1 MWYANVRKFL
11 TRFSFAILIVSGL
24 GSCSVNSLSNVD
36 AVTTA
41 HFQKMALP
49 EVNTRPEQLMN
60 LTLTDYIGNF
70 DSDQHYQLIYK
81 FSSAKRSVLSSA
93 GVDSSLNNTKMS
105 VKYSL
110 RDNRT
115 GDVLTSGSIDAF
127 VTSGAISSYHGQ
139 DVSAEFAAER
149 LVKLLGER
157 LYQKLQLYF
166 MSLEV

>member
-1 MWYANVRKFL
+1 
-11 TRFSFAILIVSGL
+11 
-24 GSCSVNSLSNVD
+24 
-36 AVTTA
+36 
-41 HFQKMALP
+41 MALP
-49 EVNTRPEQLMN
+49 DVSTRPEQLMN
-60 LTLTDYIGNF
+60 RVLTDYIGSF
-70 DSDQHYQLIYK
+70 DSDPHYQLTYK

-93 GVDSSLNNTKMS
+93 GVDSSLNNTKMAVS
-105 VKYSL
+105 YSL
-110 RDNRT
+110 QDSRT

>member
-1 MWYANVRKFL
+1 MWYANARTFL
-11 TRFSFAILIVSGL
+11 ARFSFAMFIVSGL
-24 GSCSVNSLSNVD
+24 GGCSVNSLSNVD

-49 EVNTRPEQLMN
+49 DVSTRPEQLMN
-60 LTLTDYIGNF
+60 RTLTDYIGSF
-70 DSDQHYQLIYK
+70 DRDAQYQLTYK
-81 FSSAKRSVLSSA
+81 LSSAKRSVLSSA
-93 GVDSSLNNTKMS
+93 GVDSSLNNTKMAVS
-105 VKYSL
+105 YSL
-110 RDNRT
+110 QDNRT

-139 DVSAEFAAER
+139 DISAEFAAER

>member
-1 MWYANVRKFL
+1 
-11 TRFSFAILIVSGL
+11 
-24 GSCSVNSLSNVD
+24 
-36 AVTTA
+36 
-41 HFQKMALP
+41 
-49 EVNTRPEQLMN
+49 MN
-60 LTLTDYIGNF
+60 RALTDYIGSF
-70 DSDQHYQLIYK
+70 DSDPHYQLTYK

-93 GVDSSLNNTKMS
+93 CVDSSLNNTKMAVS
-105 VKYSL
+105 YSL
-110 RDNRT
+110 QDTRT